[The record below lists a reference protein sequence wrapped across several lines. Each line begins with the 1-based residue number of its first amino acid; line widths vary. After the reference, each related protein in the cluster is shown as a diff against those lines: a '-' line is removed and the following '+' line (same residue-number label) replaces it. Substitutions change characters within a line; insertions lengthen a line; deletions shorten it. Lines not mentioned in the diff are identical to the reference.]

1 MIKSIIHF
9 FDKLEDHVRGFL
21 SHYPIIYAIIG
32 GYGVVHFWRGV
43 WHQGDDLGMS
53 ATASLIFSIILLLM
67 TGLLVSFFIG
77 DNIVITGLRRE
88 KKLVEKTEEELE
100 VEIGE
105 MEHLK
110 KHISAIEKSLEEI
123 KGVIEKKK
131 CK

>member
-1 MIKSIIHF
+1 MLKPIIHF

-53 ATASLIFSIILLLM
+53 STESLVFGIVLLLI

-88 KKLVEKTEEELE
+88 KKLVEKTEGELRTE
-100 VEIGE
+100 VDEI
-105 MEHLK
+105 EHLK
-110 KHISAIEKSLEEI
+110 KHIEAMENSLNEI
-123 KGVIEKKK
+123 KSVVNKKK
-131 CK
+131 

>member
-1 MIKSIIHF
+1 MIKPIVRF

-53 ATASLIFSIILLLM
+53 ATASLVFSIILLLM

-110 KHISAIEKSLEEI
+110 KHINAIEKSLEEI

-131 CK
+131 